1 MAFSNRLVSPAAQR
15 TDPAGVPPG
24 GSAGAPS
31 VPPEASPPGAREDR
45 WGTAF
50 RDAVLGMCA
59 VLSAVDGRIDPA
71 ARMRV
76 AQLVGAHEILGR
88 GPAEELRHLFED
100 NCARL
105 IMDPA
110 FGHAYVMAQIAK
122 ATEFPEQA
130 AAVLRIGSTVG
141 RTDGE
146 LGAHALTVIRE
157 ACQVLR
163 LDPVEFG
170 V

>member
-1 MAFSNRLVSPAAQR
+1 MALTNRLVSPAAPHI
-15 TDPAGVPPG
+15 DA
-24 GSAGAPS
+24 AGASRAESSIERPTAA
-31 VPPEASPPGAREDR
+31 PQRNEL
-45 WGTAF
+45 WGNAF
-50 RDAVLGMCA
+50 RDAALGMCA
-59 VLSAVDGRIDPA
+59 VLSATDGRIDPA

-76 AQLVGAHEILGR
+76 AQMVGAHEVLCHR
-88 GPAEELRHLFED
+88 SPEDLRNLFED

-122 ATEFPEQA
+122 ATEYPEQA
-130 AAVLRIGSTVG
+130 AAVVRIGLIVG
-141 RTDGE
+141 QADGE

-157 ACQVLR
+157 ACQILR
-163 LDPVEFG
+163 LDPNEFG